1 MGSVF
6 VTSAMLSVH
15 ITAAE
20 RVPDT
25 GRKPL
30 QSTTPAYCVRDMGIT
45 KLSVYNIQPHTR
57 RMRLDKIWPTC
68 SNKTKQVGRR
78 TKIIIDWA
86 WTGVNNFFHGHSL
99 AGALKAKLRARG
111 R

>member
-25 GRKPL
+25 GRMPL
-30 QSTTPAYCVRDMGIT
+30 QSTTPAYCVRDMGII
-45 KLSVYNIQPHTR
+45 KLSVYNIQPHPGEWVWIR
-57 RMRLDKIWPTC
+57 SGRHVQIKL
-68 SNKTKQVGRR
+68 NK
-78 TKIIIDWA
+78 
-86 WTGVNNFFHGHSL
+86 L
-99 AGALKAKLRARG
+99 ADGPK
-111 R
+111 